1 MASAAKVTQGSDFT
15 VYKYRKTQ
23 SLRAF
28 VLFVFDVGGCRLRGL
43 AADRLEE
50 EALMEQYTL
59 MEQQAALRA
68 NMVAHLKEGRKRDK
82 AGAAPVGEIDVSP
95 WRRPP
100 AHRKCCREVAQAS
113 EPK

>member
-59 MEQQAALRA
+59 MEQQAALRDRRTR
-68 NMVAHLKEGRKRDK
+68 NREHSMLQP
-82 AGAAPVGEIDVSP
+82 AGGGAYYAT
-95 WRRPP
+95 R
-100 AHRKCCREVAQAS
+100 
-113 EPK
+113 

>member
-1 MASAAKVTQGSDFT
+1 MISPGRMHGVCCEGDSGFRF
-15 VYKYRKTQ
+15 YSLEIPKTQ

-59 MEQQAALRA
+59 MEQQAALRDRHTTDREHS
-68 NMVAHLKEGRKRDK
+68 MLQP
-82 AGAAPVGEIDVSP
+82 AGGGAYYAT
-95 WRRPP
+95 R
-100 AHRKCCREVAQAS
+100 
-113 EPK
+113 